1 MSSLD
6 FTDGTDCFAQRLQQR
21 LGASVRH
28 RHRCWGTALPLLNRL
43 AHLVDSG
50 RRHQPRARQ
59 LGEERAQSTSDGVTI
74 VPAVQCSAVQR
85 SAAPCPEPQCGRV
98 PRGETSP
105 LQKGIPIPACRRR
118 RQHGEICSA
127 NR

>member
-28 RHRCWGTALPLLNRL
+28 RHRCLGTTLPLLNRL

-74 VPAVQCSAVQR
+74 VPAVQCSAI
-85 SAAPCPEPQCGRV
+85 PQCGRV
-98 PRGETSP
+98 PRGETRCYKRAYSF
-105 LQKGIPIPACRRR
+105 
-118 RQHGEICSA
+118 QHADGAGSMG
-127 NR
+127 